1 MLTMIIQIAVAFVA
15 TVSFAVLFQVP
26 KEQYVYSGICG
37 AAGWWCYLL
46 VMANYPS
53 PTVSS
58 FAAVVVLTIMARVFA
73 VYRKTPVTVFW
84 MHLVRFVANASCR
97 TFRSCQYIAFRV
109 PFISPA

>member
-53 PTVSS
+53 PTVS
-58 FAAVVVLTIMARVFA
+58 F
-73 VYRKTPVTVFW
+73 
-84 MHLVRFVANASCR
+84 C
-97 TFRSCQYIAFRV
+97 RSCGVDHHGESLCGLSENTGYSIFDLWIVSAGPRRRNLLH
-109 PFISPA
+109 SL